1 MSVILEARGLRKR
14 FGQKTVLE
22 GLDLTLHSGHIY
34 GLIGPNGAGKTTLLR
49 LIGGLSLPSGGSLRL
64 LGGESPGEL
73 RAARRH
79 IGFLI
84 EEPIACDSFSLRR
97 NLRLQ
102 AALAGR
108 SAREAEELEQRLGIQ
123 RRKVGRGRYSLCS
136 MGQKQRY
143 ALAAAL
149 LGEPE
154 LLVLDEPM
162 NGLDVEGHR
171 DLRELLLS
179 LHGDRGVS
187 MLISSHDLESLRLL
201 ATDYLF
207 LTEGRIRQSLTAP
220 ELEQRLE
227 TEGMKKLE
235 DYYFRLREETSGEE
249 GGRKL

>member
-1 MSVILEARGLRKR
+1 MTVILEARGLSKR
-14 FGQKTVLE
+14 FGKKTVLE
-22 GLDLTLHSGHIY
+22 GLDLTLHSGRIY

-49 LIGGLSLPSGGSLRL
+49 LIGGLCLPSGGSLRL
-64 LGGESPGEL
+64 FGGESPEEL
-73 RAARRH
+73 RAARRR

-84 EEPIACDSFSLRR
+84 EEAIASDGFSLRR

-102 AALAGR
+102 AVLAGR
-108 SAREAEELEQRLGIQ
+108 SAREAEDLEKRLDVTA
-123 RRKVGRGRYSLCS
+123 RKVGRGRYSLCS
-136 MGQKQRY
+136 LGQKQRY
-143 ALAAAL
+143 AVAAAL

-179 LHGDRGVS
+179 LHGERGVT

-207 LTEGRIRQSLTAP
+207 FAEGRLRQSLTAQ

-235 DYYFRLREETSGEE
+235 DYYFRLREETVREE
-249 GGRKL
+249 GRKEP